1 MIYALRGAITVEKD
15 TAEAVDD
22 AVKELMSEIFSA
34 NSLSEDEIISVI
46 FSQTKDIRSRNAAAA
61 CRRGGFC
68 ASAPLFCVQEADT
81 EGSLPLAVRV
91 LITVDRNEKNPVMVY
106 LRGASIL
113 RPEWKR

>member
-1 MIYALRGAITVEKD
+1 MPGSINITAIVITMMETMLSQKP
-15 TAEAVDD
+15 ARI
-22 AVKELMSEIFSA
+22 MSEIFSA

>member
-1 MIYALRGAITVEKD
+1 MIYALRGATTVEKD
-15 TAEAVDD
+15 TPEAVDS
-22 AVKELMSEIFSA
+22 AVKELMAEIFNA
-34 NSLSEDEIISVI
+34 NCLSEDEIISLI

-91 LITVDRNEKNPVMVY
+91 IITVEKSEKKPVMVY
-106 LRGASIL
+106 LRGASVL

>member
-34 NSLSEDEIISVI
+34 NSLSEDDIISVI

-68 ASAPLFCVQEADT
+68 TSAPLF
-81 EGSLPLAVRV
+81 
-91 LITVDRNEKNPVMVY
+91 I
-106 LRGASIL
+106 
-113 RPEWKR
+113 RPRMM